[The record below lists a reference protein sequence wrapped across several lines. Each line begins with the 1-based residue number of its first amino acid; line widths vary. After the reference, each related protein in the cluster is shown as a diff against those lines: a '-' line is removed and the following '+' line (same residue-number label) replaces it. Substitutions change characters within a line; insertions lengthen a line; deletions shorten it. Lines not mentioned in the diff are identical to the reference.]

1 MLDFLPQYAHADLV
15 QIALQSDT
23 PDKQICA
30 GRKPRASVR
39 HGTVR
44 HDTTYVVNGCISRM
58 QPPSEVKLS
67 GPYSGRCVKRMST
80 TGTTQEHVTAA
91 VFKRARRKVGG
102 IKLVVVDTALLS
114 SNHHGQVQSSCCH
127 RHLRFLCQA
136 SITLFLT
143 YT

>member
-1 MLDFLPQYAHADLV
+1 MIMLDFLPQYAHADLV
-15 QIALQSDT
+15 QIALQGDT

-44 HDTTYVVNGCISRM
+44 HDTTYVVNGRISRM

-80 TGTTQEHVTAA
+80 TGTTLRHMLRPLYSKE
-91 VFKRARRKVGG
+91 RGG
-102 IKLVVVDTALLS
+102 KLVV
-114 SNHHGQVQSSCCH
+114 
-127 RHLRFLCQA
+127 
-136 SITLFLT
+136 
-143 YT
+143 